1 MTTSRL
7 DWEQARRRL
16 ERARHALTE
25 ERSPERERAVL
36 AERARAL
43 AVPHEANVA
52 PGSDADVVVFSLCG
66 ERFAVDAG
74 HVIEAFE
81 LDAPTPV
88 PGTAERL
95 VGVVNHRGSV
105 LGVFDL
111 RPLLVADGTRDAALT
126 HAVAVT
132 IDGLTF
138 AIAAEAV
145 EETRRERASAN
156 LTVLDLDG
164 LAADAR
170 LRIDDE

>member
-16 ERARHALTE
+16 ERARLALNET
-25 ERSPERERAVL
+25 RSPEEERALL

-43 AVPHEANVA
+43 SLPHETNLAA
-52 PGSDADVVVFSLCG
+52 ASDDDVVVFSLCG
-66 ERFAVDAG
+66 ERFAVDAE

-81 LDAPTPV
+81 LEAPTPV
-88 PGTAERL
+88 PGTPERL

-111 RPLLVADGTRDAALT
+111 RALLVADGTRDEELT
-126 HAVAVT
+126 HAVAVE

>member
-16 ERARHALTE
+16 EAARRALTE
-25 ERSPERERAVL
+25 ELSPEDERALL

-43 AVPHEANVA
+43 AVPHEAQLTTA
-52 PGSDADVVVFSLCG
+52 SEDDVVIFTLCG

-81 LDAPTPV
+81 LDAPTQV
-88 PGTAERL
+88 PGTPERL
-95 VGVVNHRGSV
+95 LGVVNHRGSV

-111 RPLLVADGTRDAALT
+111 RGLLVADGRRDGELT
-126 HAVAVT
+126 HAVAVRT
-132 IDGLTF
+132 DGLTF

-145 EETRRERASAN
+145 EETARERAGAQ
-156 LTVLDLDG
+156 LTVLDLEA

>member
-16 ERARHALTE
+16 ERARLALNE
-25 ERSPERERAVL
+25 ERSPEEERALL

-43 AVPHEANVA
+43 ALPHEPSLATA
-52 PGSDADVVVFSLCG
+52 SDDDVVVFSLCG

-81 LDAPTPV
+81 LAAPTPV
-88 PGTAERL
+88 PGTPERL

-111 RPLLVADGTRDAALT
+111 RGLLVAHGTREGELT
-126 HAVAVT
+126 HAVAVA

-145 EETRRERASAN
+145 EETRRERAGAN
-156 LTVLDLDG
+156 LTLLDLDG

>member
-1 MTTSRL
+1 MKTSRL
-7 DWEQARRRL
+7 DWEAARRRIEDL
-16 ERARHALTE
+16 RLALAEEPSPADDRALLAARARTLALPNEPPLVT
-25 ERSPERERAVL
+25 V
-36 AERARAL
+36 
-43 AVPHEANVA
+43 
-52 PGSDADVVVFSLCG
+52 SDDDVVIFALCG
-66 ERFAVDAG
+66 ERFAVDAT
-74 HVIEAFE
+74 HVLEAFE

-88 PGTAERL
+88 PGTPERL

-105 LGVFDL
+105 LGVFDV
-111 RPLLVADGTRDAALT
+111 RALLVPDGRREAELT

-145 EETRRERASAN
+145 EETARERAGAQ
-156 LTVLDLDG
+156 LTVLDLEA